1 MHTILC
7 RSFQKK
13 DLLMQ
18 CWMMQS
24 QAGAFPPGK
33 KITVVFVIGMPC
45 LLYCLFYRA
54 NVYDHIFCLGGP
66 GSGKGTQCSKIV
78 RHFGF
83 THLSAGDLLR
93 QQVQSDTEHG

>member
-1 MHTILC
+1 VPFISKRGLDDAMLDDAESSWGIPSWEEDHGGVCHRYAMPTVLC
-7 RSFQKK
+7 
-13 DLLMQ
+13 
-18 CWMMQS
+18 
-24 QAGAFPPGK
+24 
-33 KITVVFVIGMPC
+33 
-45 LLYCLFYRA
+45 FYRA